1 MQEGH
6 GGGTADGV
14 VAVSKGV
21 IQRDHQHAATI
32 TGENL
37 FQPPNPFNRMS
48 EDDVD
53 SYKADIEKQSQTD
66 SGRWH
71 VVVVVVMTNP
81 SGAAYVGGQMSR
93 RDEEFHQTL
102 IVWDTSVMSTH
113 L

>member
-1 MQEGH
+1 MQEGQ
-6 GGGTADGV
+6 GGSLADGV

-53 SYKADIEKQSQTD
+53 SYKADVEKQSQPD
-66 SGRWH
+66 SGRLNELLNQCVICQKH
-71 VVVVVVMTNP
+71 VH
-81 SGAAYVGGQMSR
+81 AKHIR
-93 RDEEFHQTL
+93 LTL
-102 IVWDTSVMSTH
+102 LS
-113 L
+113 LY